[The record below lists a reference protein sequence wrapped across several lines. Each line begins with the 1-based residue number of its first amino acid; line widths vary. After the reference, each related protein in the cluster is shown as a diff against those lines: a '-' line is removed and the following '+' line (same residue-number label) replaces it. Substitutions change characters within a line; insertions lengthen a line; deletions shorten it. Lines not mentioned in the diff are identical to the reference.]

1 MQVTS
6 REHVQTSA
14 FPPEAHGRVPLC
26 RAMTR
31 QGFLFSGWMPM
42 ETVVSQAHRCSDLVT
57 AFSLVLDFEAGLCNP
72 D

>member
-14 FPPEAHGRVPLC
+14 FPPEARGRVPLC
-26 RAMTR
+26 HAMTR

-42 ETVVSQAHRCSDLVT
+42 ALGNCRFLGPSMLKSFNRFF
-57 AFSLVLDFEAGLCNP
+57 FSFGF
-72 D
+72 